1 MTFACVDA
9 FLTLPFNISILIIS
23 TRPPLPFYPYRGL
36 TDLHYNFSA
45 VGQWPTST
53 YAFTTVYATQAFI
66 IPGTAVGSSF
76 IFFAFFGLNK
86 DARANYYKAYA
97 TVRDRC
103 SRCIRELR
111 ARATG
116 TPKQVSFKIYQ

>member
-9 FLTLPFNISILIIS
+9 FLTLPFNIIILVIS
-23 TRPPLPFYPYRGL
+23 TRPSKRFYPYRGP

-45 VGQWPTST
+45 AGQWPAST

-66 IPGTAVGSSF
+66 ISGTAIGSSF

-86 DARANYYKAYA
+86 DSRANYHKTYA
-97 TVRDRC
+97 AVWN
-103 SRCIRELR
+103 
-111 ARATG
+111 
-116 TPKQVSFKIYQ
+116 